1 MMKNVFYFIS
11 NALFVLKIESLKFK
25 IKKKKKKIKTFWSC
39 RKNSSIKKI
48 RLISKFMTSQ
58 LG

>member
-1 MMKNVFYFIS
+1 MKNEI
-11 NALFVLKIESLKFK
+11 LKFK